1 MNKDERMTKS
11 TKARTKRKQIK
22 EIRAKVQRKLY
33 AHLRHLR
40 QKYQTI
46 RGRHHDE

>member
-1 MNKDERMTKS
+1 MSEQMDKIEET
-11 TKARTKRKQIK
+11 
-22 EIRAKVQRKLY
+22 AKVQRKLY

>member
-1 MNKDERMTKS
+1 MNKDERMAKS
-11 TKARTKRKQIK
+11 AKARTKRKQIK

-33 AHLRHLR
+33 AHLKHLR